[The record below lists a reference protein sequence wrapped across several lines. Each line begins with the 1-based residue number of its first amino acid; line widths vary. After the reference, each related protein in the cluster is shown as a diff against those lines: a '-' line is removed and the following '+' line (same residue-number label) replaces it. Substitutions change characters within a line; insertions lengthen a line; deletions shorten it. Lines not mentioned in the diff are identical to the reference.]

1 MGTDISSGSALAE
14 DPAKILKTIR
24 SNAEIE
30 NFYRFVSDNSLRREA
45 KLILEDVYRHLAKKK
60 KRKKRTPKAKKLL
73 Q

>member
-1 MGTDISSGSALAE
+1 MSGNISSENVLAE
-14 DPAKILKTIR
+14 DPAKIIKAIR

-30 NFYRFVSDNSLRREA
+30 NFYRFVSDNNLRREA
-45 KLILEDVYRHLAKKK
+45 KLVLEEIHKYLAKKK